1 MTRMLKLSLMNVA
14 NIGGFLQL
22 MSHGKITVF
31 TASMQAKQF
40 QNIVPDAVMR
50 WMEAPFVYMTLKKI
64 AFKVDNSEKWRIV
77 SSKAME
83 LH

>member
-1 MTRMLKLSLMNVA
+1 MLKLSLMCATND
-14 NIGGFLQL
+14 GGFLQL

-31 TASMQAKQF
+31 TASMQAEQF
-40 QNIVPDAVMR
+40 RNIVPDAVMQLDGS
-50 WMEAPFVYMTLKKI
+50 PFCVHDIEKI

-77 SSKAME
+77 SAKAME